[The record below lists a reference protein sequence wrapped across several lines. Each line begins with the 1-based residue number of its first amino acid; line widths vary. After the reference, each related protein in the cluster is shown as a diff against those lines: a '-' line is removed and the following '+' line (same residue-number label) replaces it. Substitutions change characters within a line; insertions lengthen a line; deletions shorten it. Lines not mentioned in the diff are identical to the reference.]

1 LQAAVLAR
9 DSLAKTRTKATDLGP
24 HEIRH
29 LETLRARTGN
39 KQKNILGTKFQKL
52 ERKIAGETKGFRK
65 KDGCPVRLCA

>member
-1 LQAAVLAR
+1 LLQAAVLAR

-24 HEIRH
+24 HEI
-29 LETLRARTGN
+29 RARTGN

-52 ERKIAGETKGFRK
+52 ERKIAGETKGFKK